1 MYLFEWYEL
10 NSYCRLNVDDLY
22 FQGSDSWAE
31 APREYQPIPIH
42 FSHHQQSSGT
52 LYNPCLRKKARLPP
66 KVWKMEIIKLCRFT
80 CRFVKIYQSSYQSVS
95 VQKDFSLFLQISGI
109 TGLQPG
115 LQLPLQLC
123 NALARCPPG
132 PYQHRSYYCCCTFYC
147 LHAQSDTSL
156 LCRPGHIICSAGL

>member
-1 MYLFEWYEL
+1 MLLTFCKHLHSIISNHIFTIILVVYLFEWYKL
-10 NSYCRLNVDDLY
+10 NSYCRLNVKDLY

-80 CRFVKIYQSSYQSVS
+80 CRFVKIYQSSYQCFRSERL
-95 VQKDFSLFLQISGI
+95 FSLSSDIRNYW
-109 TGLQPG
+109 TPT
-115 LQLPLQLC
+115 
-123 NALARCPPG
+123 RPPTT
-132 PYQHRSYYCCCTFYC
+132 SSV
-147 LHAQSDTSL
+147 AQ
-156 LCRPGHIICSAGL
+156 CVG